1 MNETKYDEYD
11 NDGNKIEVTVLCDYD
26 LPFYRYLKIKK
37 VNQTTGKMEIQQK
50 FSKKT
55 VNEMVQDAMIVTA
68 GATAINQVGNG
79 LSHLIYSI
87 KKKNGG
93 KKK

>member
-1 MNETKYDEYD
+1 MNETKYEEYD
-11 NDGNKIEVTVLCDYD
+11 NDGNKIEATVCDYD
-26 LPFYRYLKIKK
+26 LPFYRYSKTTKLNK
-37 VNQTTGKMEIQQK
+37 NTGKMEIQK
-50 FSKKT
+50 RFSKKT
-55 VNEMVQDAMIVTA
+55 IEEMVQDAMIVTA
-68 GATAINQVGNG
+68 GATAINLVGNG